1 LGHYAPLHHLGVTKS
16 GAPRHPLYLAADT
29 PLAPYLQGGAQ

>member
-1 LGHYAPLHHLGVTKS
+1 VTKS